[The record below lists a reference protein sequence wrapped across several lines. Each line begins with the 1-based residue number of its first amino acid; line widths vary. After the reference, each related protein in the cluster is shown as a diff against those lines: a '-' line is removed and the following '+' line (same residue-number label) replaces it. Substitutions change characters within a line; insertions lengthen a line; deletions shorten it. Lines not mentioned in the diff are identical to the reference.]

1 MTASATD
8 LYYDPY
14 NVNMNADPYPVYRR
28 SPGGAASSS

>member
-14 NVNMNADPYPVYRR
+14 NVNMNADPYPVYL
-28 SPGGAASSS
+28 SLIHI